1 MIRIENQAPSLNF
14 DRITTINTTNVVTAP
29 MMLITIERRQPF
41 IAASPLRPSCSQWR
55 TIPLCDSV
63 NDVNTPTT

>member
-1 MIRIENQAPSLNF
+1 MIRIESQAPSLNF
-14 DRITTINTTNVVTAP
+14 DRITTISTTNVVTAP
-29 MMLITIERRQPF
+29 MMLITIERRHPF
-41 IAASPLRPSCSQWR
+41 VAASPLRPSASQCR

>member
-1 MIRIENQAPSLNF
+1 MIRIESQAPSLNF
-14 DRITTINTTNVVTAP
+14 DTMTTISTTKVVIAP

-41 IAASPLRPSCSQWR
+41 IAASPLRPSAIQCR
-55 TIPLCDSV
+55 TMPLCDSV

>member
-1 MIRIENQAPSLNF
+1 M
-14 DRITTINTTNVVTAP
+14 AP

-41 IAASPLRPSCSQWR
+41 GASAPFRASRTHCR

>member
-1 MIRIENQAPSLNF
+1 MIKIESQAPSLNF
-14 DRITTINTTNVVTAP
+14 DRMTTISTTKVVIAP
-29 MMLITIERRQPF
+29 MMLITIERRHPF
-41 IAASPLRPSCSQWR
+41 AAPSPLRPSASQCR

>member
-1 MIRIENQAPSLNF
+1 MIKIESHAPSLNF
-14 DRITTINTTNVVTAP
+14 DKITTINTTNVVIAP

-41 IAASPLRPSCSQWR
+41 IAPSPLRPSPIQCR